1 MEISV
6 DQAKLLLRVPEVTA
20 ALRFY
25 EQALGWERLE
35 LFAAAG
41 CALLRQPGGDA
52 VLLAAEGAA
61 AEALRR
67 LQALGCRELSPGG
80 RFYVTAP
87 PGEALELL
95 QQRAEEA
102 GGRWLDET
110 EPGCWRTV
118 TITTPEGYRAAYW
131 QELFPSDEE
140 TLALFAA
147 GPDRLEAAL
156 AGLGEAGL
164 DLARAPGTWSIREQ
178 VLHVVDLELAALHKL
193 KFALAGPERGR
204 VYHGNGFSQ
213 DAWAAG
219 MRYASRPIRAEVALF
234 RLLREHVLSVCEHT
248 PGELARSVIASGKEE
263 TAGRLMKMMA
273 GHANVHIRRIGEIR
287 KQHAV
292 D

>member
-1 MEISV
+1 METNAV
-6 DQAKLLLRVPEVTA
+6 QANLLLRVPEVTA

-35 LFAAAG
+35 LCAAAG
-41 CALLRQPGGDA
+41 YALLRQPGGA
-52 VLLAAEGAA
+52 AALLAAHGTA
-61 AEALRR
+61 AEALRP
-67 LQALGCRELSPGG
+67 LQAPACRELSPGG

-87 PGEALELL
+87 PDEALERL

-110 EPGCWRTV
+110 EPGWRTV

-156 AGLGEAGL
+156 EGLGEAGL
-164 DLARAPGTWSIREQ
+164 DLARTPGTWSIREQ

-204 VYHGNGFSQ
+204 AYNGNGFSQ

-219 MRYASRPIRAEVALF
+219 MRYASRPVRAEVALF
-234 RLLREHVLSVCEHT
+234 RLVREHVLSVCKHT
-248 PGELARSVIASGKEE
+248 PGALTRSVIASGREE

-287 KQHAV
+287 KQHAI

>member
-1 MEISV
+1 M
-6 DQAKLLLRVPEVTA
+6 
-20 ALRFY
+20 
-25 EQALGWERLE
+25 
-35 LFAAAG
+35 
-41 CALLRQPGGDA
+41 
-52 VLLAAEGAA
+52 
-61 AEALRR
+61 
-67 LQALGCRELSPGG
+67 
-80 RFYVTAP
+80 TAP
-87 PGEALELL
+87 PGEALERL
-95 QQRAEEA
+95 QHRAAAA

-204 VYHGNGFSQ
+204 VYNGNGFSQ

-219 MRYASRPIRAEVALF
+219 MRYAARPVRAEAALF
-234 RLLREHVLSVCEHT
+234 RLLREHVLCVCEHT
-248 PGELARSVIASGKEE
+248 PGALARSVIASGREE